1 MLVLSLS
8 YASLCSCAQ
17 ANARDGFA
25 DRKTDALPKL
35 CMEAISYNDG
45 LDNSSGNVVVLLL
58 N

>member
-1 MLVLSLS
+1 LSLS

-17 ANARDGFA
+17 ANTRDGFA